1 MGHGWPPVNKARKF
15 GLRPSLSID
24 VVTTVPG
31 DMFTQIRAAFG
42 AERARVNA
50 VCWDL
55 DIPIP
60 EDMLTAKDMLKM
72 ATLDGA
78 HVAGRRGPDRLAHP
92 GQAGRRRGHRRAG
105 RSTWARSTTRPP
117 RSPCARTCPTSSTC
131 SSPAASSSGTSSS
144 LADVARAMSLVE
156 DSRDHLVAAAAKAAA
171 EKQELAPA

>member
-60 EDMLTAKDMLKM
+60 EDMLTAHGH
-72 ATLDGA
+72 AEDG
-78 HVAGRRGPDRLAHP
+78 HP
-92 GQAGRRRGHRRAG
+92 RRRARRRA
-105 RSTWARSTTRPP
+105 S
-117 RSPCARTCPTSSTC
+117 RT
-131 SSPAASSSGTSSS
+131 
-144 LADVARAMSLVE
+144 
-156 DSRDHLVAAAAKAAA
+156 
-171 EKQELAPA
+171 APAR